1 MIAAILPARVVTTHS
16 LFCLKTPLPGDD
28 QAFLCAMLNSF
39 VANYLVRQI
48 MTTHLGST
56 TVEALRVP
64 RPRHDSAV
72 FEEIVELSHRLR
84 REYSGG
90 AYARLQ
96 ALAARCYGLSEREF
110 EHVLAPFRSSIRA
123 TASRRSMNFERSC

>member
-1 MIAAILPARVVTTHS
+1 
-16 LFCLKTPLPGDD
+16 
-28 QAFLCAMLNSF
+28 MLNSY

-72 FEEIVELSHRLR
+72 FEEIVELSHHLR
-84 REYSGG
+84 REHSGV
-90 AYARLQ
+90 AYARIQ
-96 ALAARCYGLSEREF
+96 ALAARCYRLSEREF
-110 EHVLAPFRSSIRA
+110 EHVLGTFPLVDRSDRIA
-123 TASRRSMNFERSC
+123 VLDEFRRSG